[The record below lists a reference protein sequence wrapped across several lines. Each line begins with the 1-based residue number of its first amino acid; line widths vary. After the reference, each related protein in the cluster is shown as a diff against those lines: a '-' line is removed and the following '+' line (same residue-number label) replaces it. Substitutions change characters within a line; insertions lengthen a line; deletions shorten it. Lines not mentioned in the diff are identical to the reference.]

1 MRVNDIC
8 DIDKCVHDKENIFL
22 QCSLRDT
29 IYSKMF
35 LKNLHV
41 GFYLIFWYKGFFPQ
55 ILLFSL
61 YKKKYKVV

>member
-8 DIDKCVHDKENIFL
+8 DIENIFL

-41 GFYLIFWYKGFFPQ
+41 GFYLIFWYKSFFPPH
-55 ILLFSL
+55 IFIFSVL
-61 YKKKYKVV
+61 KKYKVV